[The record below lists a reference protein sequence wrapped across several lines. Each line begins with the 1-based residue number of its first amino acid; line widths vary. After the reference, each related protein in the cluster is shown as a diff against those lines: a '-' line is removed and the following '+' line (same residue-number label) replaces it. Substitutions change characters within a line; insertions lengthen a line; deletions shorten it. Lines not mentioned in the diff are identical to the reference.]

1 VKKVRR
7 FGSLHG
13 WANRLLRVDLTG
25 RRIDVQETAPYV
37 PEYLGARG
45 LAARICWDEV
55 PEPVEA
61 FDPANPLLI
70 VPGALTGSRSP
81 YAGRT
86 NVCAFSPQGVPHPWF
101 TRSSI
106 GGSFGGELKRAG
118 YDGIVVT
125 GAAERPVRL
134 CIRDDEVSIVPAGDL
149 WGLDTMEALEALA
162 SAEGKGVRSLV
173 IGPAGERLSRIATI
187 HTASSSACGQGGLG
201 GVMGSKR
208 LKAISVAGSG
218 RVSLAEP
225 AAITSIARALARA
238 FAEDGQTGPL
248 NFYGDDIGAL
258 NRQLAADGDGRAV
271 CHACTESC
279 ITPCAAYFQ
288 GVPGVVYDRT
298 WDGDWVCVGRCFLG
312 HADEDPPSRKSIY
325 DWQLARRAA
334 FELNVLSN
342 RYGLNQFDLLVGM
355 VPWLIACQKAGLIAD
370 INGRAMDWRSPAF
383 WAAFLHAIAYRQGMG
398 DALAEGGW
406 AAARTLGLGEDLARD
421 RYPGWGY
428 AAHGDGRE
436 EGGVTF
442 PFWLVSALQWLADT
456 RDPFNSGHG
465 YLWAAGVAGH
475 AAGLGSEG
483 ERKAALDRLGALGQ
497 RVYHSPEAVDPR
509 GGYEG
514 KAYAG
519 YYQTLRAVIK
529 DCVPVDGH
537 FPLIYRQ
544 NAPDGAW
551 RLDGECLGEI
561 EGPSVEYHLFRAG
574 TGVAWSE
581 EEFEQAAQRV
591 CTLER
596 ALQVRHWA
604 RDRRT
609 DEMVLPYFEETELG
623 QNPFLGQRYGLDR
636 EQFKPVVDEF
646 YALHGWDAENGWPTQ
661 QRLQELGLEDVHEPM
676 VTGAARYLQRTAG
689 CGKEGMI
696 CP

>member
-1 VKKVRR
+1 MVTKVRR

-13 WANRLLRVDLTG
+13 WANRILRIDLTDMQVG
-25 RRIDVQETAPYV
+25 VQETAPYV

-45 LAARICWDEV
+45 IAARICWDEV
-55 PEPVEA
+55 PEPVQPFE
-61 FDPANPLLI
+61 PANPLLI
-70 VPGALTGSRSP
+70 VAGALTGSRSP
-81 YAGRT
+81 YSGRT
-86 NVCAFSPQGVPHPWF
+86 NVCAFGPQGYPHPWF

-106 GGSFGGELKRAG
+106 GGHFGGELKRAG

-125 GAAERPVRL
+125 GAAERPVRIR
-134 CIRDDEVSIVPAGDL
+134 IRDDEVSILPAGDL
-149 WGLDTMEALEALA
+149 WGLDTMEALQALA

-173 IGPAGERLSRIATI
+173 IGPAGEQLSRIATI
-187 HTASSSACGQGGLG
+187 HTASSSACGQGGFG
-201 GVMGSKR
+201 AVMGSKN

-218 RVSLAEP
+218 RVSLAAPETV
-225 AAITSIARALARA
+225 TSIARALVRT

-248 NFYGDDIGAL
+248 NFYGDDISQL
-258 NRQLAADGDGRAV
+258 NRQLAANGDGRAV

-288 GVPGVVYDRT
+288 EMPGVVYDRA
-298 WDGDWVCVGRCFLG
+298 WNGDWVCVGRCFLG
-312 HADEDPPSRKSIY
+312 CEEAEPAPKKAVY

-342 RYGLNQFDLLVGM
+342 RYGLNQFDLLIGI

-383 WAAFLHAIAYRQGMG
+383 WAELLRAIAYRQSVG

-406 AAARTLGLGEDLARD
+406 AAARILHLGEDLARD

-436 EGGVTF
+436 GDKLTF

-465 YLWAAGVAGH
+465 YLWAAGGAQP
-475 AAGLGSEG
+475 AARLESQT
-483 ERKAALDRLGALGQ
+483 ERAAMLDRLCAIGQ
-497 RVYHSPEAVDPR
+497 RVYHSPDAVDPH
-509 GGYEG
+509 GGYKG

-537 FPLIYRQ
+537 FPLIYRE
-544 NAPDGAW
+544 NAPDGYW
-551 RLDGECLGEI
+551 RLDIEGLGEI
-561 EGPSVEYHLFRAG
+561 EGPAVECHLFRAG

-596 ALQVRHWA
+596 AVQVRHWA
-604 RDRRT
+604 RDRKT
-609 DEMVLPYFEETELG
+609 DEMVLPYFEQTELY
-623 QNPFLGQRYGLDR
+623 QSPFLEKRYGLDR

-646 YALHGWDAENGWPTQ
+646 YRLHGWDAENGWPT
-661 QRLQELGLEDVHEPM
+661 REGLRELGLEDVYEPM
-676 VTGAARYLQRTAG
+676 IVGATKYGYAR
-689 CGKEGMI
+689 KE
-696 CP
+696 